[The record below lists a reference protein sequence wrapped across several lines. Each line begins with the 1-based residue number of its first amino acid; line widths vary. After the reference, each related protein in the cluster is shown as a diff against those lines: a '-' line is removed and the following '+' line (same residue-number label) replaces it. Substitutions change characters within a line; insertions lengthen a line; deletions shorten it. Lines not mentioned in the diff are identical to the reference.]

1 MILSQTFYTEI
12 IKWTASNKNKIP
24 KVENSEN
31 VSHLEI
37 TEVILVHFNIA
48 NNDYQQDSRVLYTFF
63 PNKLFSKS
71 LDISNKNFIFEKH
84 LIRIDLIFCWS
95 MV

>member
-12 IKWTASNKNKIP
+12 IKLTASNKNKIP

-84 LIRIDLIFCWS
+84 LIRIDLIFS
-95 MV
+95 

>member
-12 IKWTASNKNKIP
+12 IKLTASNKNKIP

-84 LIRIDLIFCWS
+84 LICIDLIFC
-95 MV
+95 